1 MPMLDA
7 IRRPSLRW
15 RIGGFTAL
23 VLSLTLAAL
32 TGAAILEVRRVVLA
46 IETETARS
54 LLGHLIT
61 MPEFRSS
68 RGAAEAHLA
77 PLRDALVAAGV
88 SVEIQSPGSSSGEG
102 VLARE
107 SIALSDG
114 PLELVYRMDPARLAR
129 IARRSAADHLILGAF
144 ALLGLLF
151 GTEWILRRRLVA
163 TADALSL
170 QVHHMGRGIGWKPC
184 LPPTDQELAGLAA
197 SLRDLGPALEAQVRE
212 WIDAERLAAEA
223 QLLGRLRRRQS
234 EPQKRA
240 VALLSD
246 LHARGLVLPPGIHA
260 LRCAVS
266 EVESACAAVDA
277 EEHERFGPQARE
289 HGAAPSG
296 RANPGDR
303 AVRQPGCA
311 SPVRIR

>member
-144 ALLGLLF
+144 DRLQESVLS
-151 GTEWILRRRLVA
+151 TRNEQQKSILR
-163 TADALSL
+163 
-170 QVHHMGRGIGWKPC
+170 P
-184 LPPTDQELAGLAA
+184 
-197 SLRDLGPALEAQVRE
+197 
-212 WIDAERLAAEA
+212 AERRHELRPVLDGQAA
-223 QLLGRLRRRQS
+223 GRTGAHVNEPPAPFQS
-234 EPQKRA
+234 SFYRKSRP
-240 VALLSD
+240 LD
-246 LHARGLVLPPGIHA
+246 
-260 LRCAVS
+260 
-266 EVESACAAVDA
+266 
-277 EEHERFGPQARE
+277 
-289 HGAAPSG
+289 G
-296 RANPGDR
+296 RPDQSQR
-303 AVRQPGCA
+303 LQ
-311 SPVRIR
+311 